1 LVDRP
6 QHLRQFR
13 GDDREQNMSARQ
25 AAEALFTPKP
35 DVIEQLVSDPS
46 QSAKA
51 RKPRVLPILPAAPIR
66 RETVNLPATP
76 EPATAPDIPVKKAAR
91 VRTLVKYGMTVSQVA
106 DIYGVPVEAIER
118 IIQKA

>member
-1 LVDRP
+1 MTQMGHKESTVRLRIKSTFRMSRSAAAGSQAPAVGLSNDTFRRVSPIPGRP
-6 QHLRQFR
+6 
-13 GDDREQNMSARQ
+13 GEG
-25 AAEALFTPKP
+25 
-35 DVIEQLVSDPS
+35 
-46 QSAKA
+46 
-51 RKPRVLPILPAAPIR
+51 

-76 EPATAPDIPVKKAAR
+76 EPATAPDIPAKKAAR